1 MSDIR
6 DSVNSMTELLTA
18 RSFLFA
24 PGSDDHKLR
33 HALASAADAVIAD
46 LEDAVTPTMKTAA
59 RQRVADAYS
68 EGTDRPGQKLVRVN
82 AVGTEWH
89 EDDLAMIAG
98 LDVDGVVLPK
108 ATARGATAVAAALS
122 VPIIAIVE
130 TAEGLR
136 GAYAIAGSPSVV
148 GLILGAVDLGV
159 ALGLEPRPDGQE
171 LLYARS
177 SVVVDSAAAGLR
189 GPIDRVWLDVRDP
202 TGLVRDCAL
211 ARSLGFRG
219 KACVHPDQVEIVN
232 VAFSPSER
240 ELERARE
247 VVTAFEQAE
256 RAGSGVI
263 ALGGEMIDLP
273 VVERARRLI
282 ADNERR
288 VLDAD

>member
-1 MSDIR
+1 
-6 DSVNSMTELLTA
+6 MTELLTA

-24 PGSDDHKLR
+24 PGSDDYKLR
-33 HALASAADAVIAD
+33 RALASAADAVIAD
-46 LEDAVTPTMKTAA
+46 LEDAVTATVKAAA
-59 RQRVADAYS
+59 RQLVADVYS
-68 EGTDRPGQKLVRVN
+68 EGRVGPGQRLVRVN

-89 EDDLAMIAG
+89 EDDVAMIAG
-98 LDVDGVVLPK
+98 LGVDGVVLPK
-108 ATARGATAVAAALS
+108 ATAQGAAAVASALS
-122 VPIIAIVE
+122 LPIIAIVE

-136 GAYAIAGSPSVV
+136 GAYELAASPSVV

-202 TGLVRDCAL
+202 TGLIGDCAL

-232 VAFSPSER
+232 VAFSPSDR
-240 ELERARE
+240 ELDRARD
-247 VVTAFEQAE
+247 VVAAFEQAE
-256 RAGSGVI
+256 REGVGVI
-263 ALGGEMIDLP
+263 ALDGEMIDLP
-273 VVERARRLI
+273 VVEHARLLI